1 MYGLWYGAV
10 YSTGRT
16 NSITSMNFHPL
27 RLTCSSFTYVL
38 TTLLFL
44 TGKGEPKKPLNH
56 TNSAPLTVNGQR
68 NGNHPVLNGSLS
80 VFKNSSHGDINIGQ
94 GQVNGKDQNCN
105 ENVTKGYISDDFASL
120 KSTQTKSC
128 FDLSTTK
135 GSVNIDQEHNVH
147 GDTDMMKCKSV
158 GNVNQESE
166 RPVSEG
172 PVPPRRPV
180 RKKRSSRGRNDMPER
195 VVLERNKQ
203 TLGKMA
209 MDYSSSSPDISPR
222 LSGTITQQNMPGR
235 KLSGTLLNEASTNS
249 ESVKFS
255 NGQSEGKKT
264 MTGKEEDINFS
275 VSNISNVSKHFT
287 SSKCNSS
294 TEEPSRDISLLVGRK
309 EISNQSKIIEIGSE
323 DSGKELEIERVDFDS
338 QRRHFEQPNLMS
350 SCFTDTL
357 AKGDSSDNLKHSK
370 IDELISGKTEEK
382 STRSEQLISEGQ
394 IMGQDSNSE
403 TLLRPSRS
411 LESLEDIDRL
421 LKQQVR
427 FHLPNETSSNLLRHL
442 SDIVTLKYF
451 LAFYTVSHNS

>member
-1 MYGLWYGAV
+1 MDLVDSRYLHVWYGLV
-10 YSTGRT
+10 DSTERT
-16 NSITSMNFHPL
+16 NSITTINYHAL
-27 RLTCSSFTYVL
+27 RLTCLSFIYVL

-94 GQVNGKDQNCN
+94 GQVNGKDQNSN

-135 GSVNIDQEHNVH
+135 GSVNIDPEHNVH
-147 GDTDMMKCKSV
+147 GDSDMMKCKSV

-166 RPVSEG
+166 RPVAEG

-222 LSGTITQQNMPGR
+222 LSGTMTQQNMPGR

-249 ESVKFS
+249 ESVKTR

-264 MTGKEEDINFS
+264 MIGKEEDINFS
-275 VSNISNVSKHFT
+275 VSSNISNVSKHPT

-294 TEEPSRDISLLVGRK
+294 TEEPSRDITLSVGRK
-309 EISNQSKIIEIGSE
+309 EISNKSKIIEIGSE
-323 DSGKELEIERVDFDS
+323 DSGTELEIERVDFDS
-338 QRRHFEQPNLMS
+338 QRRHFEQPNLLS
-350 SCFTDTL
+350 SCFIDTL
-357 AKGDSSDNLKHSK
+357 AKGDNNDSLKHSK

-382 STRSEQLISEGQ
+382 STRSEQLISERQ
-394 IMGQDSNSE
+394 VLGQDFNSE

-427 FHLPNETSSNLLRHL
+427 FHYSNETSSNFYYITCL
-442 SDIVTLKYF
+442 TL
-451 LAFYTVSHNS
+451 